1 MIQQIAIVGCGLI
14 GSSWATFFASKGFR
28 TKLYDITP
36 IISRGGAD
44 RASDNLKMLVE
55 AGILPEEK
63 LEQAISNLIPVESLE
78 EALRDCD
85 YVQESV
91 LEDYEVKA
99 ELYREM
105 EKFLSNQSIIASS
118 SSGLLMTRMQQV
130 LEYPQRSL
138 IAHPFN
144 PPHIIPLVELVPG
157 KQTSPRTV
165 ETVSDFFRQLG
176 KRPVSL
182 KKEVPGH
189 IANRLAAS
197 LWREALSLLDEGVAS
212 LTDID
217 TALCSGPGLRW
228 ALMGQHLIYDL
239 GGGEGG
245 YGNFIETIGD
255 SFSTYWEDMQDWL
268 QIPASAKKK
277 AVEGTAPYFE
287 KRTREQWTNW
297 RDEKLIKI
305 LQILE
310 E

>member
-1 MIQQIAIVGCGLI
+1 MIEQIAILGCGLI
-14 GSSWATFFASKGFR
+14 GSSWATFFASQGFQ
-28 TKLYDITP
+28 TKLFDISP
-36 IISRGGAD
+36 AISRGGAD
-44 RASDNLKMLVE
+44 RARDNLKKLAE
-55 AGILPEEK
+55 SGILPGGK
-63 LEQAISNLIPVESLE
+63 LEQAISSLMPVESLE
-78 EALRDCD
+78 EALHGCD

-91 LEDYEVKA
+91 LEDYDVKA
-99 ELYREM
+99 ELYCEM
-105 EKFLSNQSIIASS
+105 EKFLSKQAIIASS

-130 LEYPQRSL
+130 LEHPQRSL

-157 KQTSPRTV
+157 RQTSRQTM
-165 ETVSDFFRQLG
+165 ETVSAFFRQLG
-176 KRPVSL
+176 KQPVSL

-239 GGGEGG
+239 GGGEDG
-245 YGNFIETIGD
+245 YANFIETIGD
-255 SFSTYWEDMQDWL
+255 SFSAYWEQMQDWS

-287 KRTREQWTNW
+287 ERTREQWVAW